1 MLEENLYK
9 IQYRVM
15 LSRYRGKTLCPTC
28 EGKRLRPETEYVKID
43 GHDIQSLVEIPL
55 DELLPLMKKPET
67 QPTRCRNRQK
77 INLRNQH
84 SFRIFE

>member
-15 LSRYRGKTLCPTC
+15 LSRYRGKTTCPTC

-43 GHDIQSLVEIPL
+43 GHNIQSLVEIPL
-55 DELLPLMKKPET
+55 DELFPLMKKFET
-67 QPTRCRNRQK
+67 EPTRCGNCQK